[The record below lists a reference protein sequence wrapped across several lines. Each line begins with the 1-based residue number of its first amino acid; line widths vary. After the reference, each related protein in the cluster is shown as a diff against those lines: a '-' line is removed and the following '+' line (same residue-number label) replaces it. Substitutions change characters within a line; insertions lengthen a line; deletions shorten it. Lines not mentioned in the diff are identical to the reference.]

1 MPPAIPPTGEF
12 DDSPEK
18 SRDLHSSPQHSS
30 PQRSSPQRSSPQRS
44 SPQRSSP
51 QRSSPQR
58 SSPQRSLSAPSPAQ
72 AKHER
77 IRQRALR
84 DLKSL
89 RYEGGGFGAGWT
101 QSALVRSL
109 LRTDK
114 EATDITPRLRR
125 VIIILRVVSFVAMS
139 LWVIYYL
146 ANS

>member
-1 MPPAIPPTGEF
+1 MPPPIPPTGEF

-18 SRDLHSSPQHSS
+18 SRDLHPS
-30 PQRSSPQRSSPQRS
+30 PQRPSPQRPSPQRP
-44 SPQRSSP
+44 SPQRPSP
-51 QRSSPQR
+51 QRF
-58 SSPQRSLSAPSPAQ
+58 LSAPSSAQ

-89 RYEGGGFGAGWT
+89 HYEGGGFGAGWT

-109 LRTDK
+109 LRTNK

-125 VIIILRVVSFVAMS
+125 VIIVLRVVSFVAMS

-146 ANS
+146 ANR